1 MVFDDKN
8 SEVISMKR
16 YIKSS
21 EIGYFDD
28 FGEIEEYVGHDYRVV
43 YDEQE
48 DIYDVRLIETD
59 EIVNS
64 FNNLDDAIDWV
75 DMMEN

>member
-1 MVFDDKN
+1 
-8 SEVISMKR
+8 MKR

-21 EIGYFDD
+21 EIEYFED